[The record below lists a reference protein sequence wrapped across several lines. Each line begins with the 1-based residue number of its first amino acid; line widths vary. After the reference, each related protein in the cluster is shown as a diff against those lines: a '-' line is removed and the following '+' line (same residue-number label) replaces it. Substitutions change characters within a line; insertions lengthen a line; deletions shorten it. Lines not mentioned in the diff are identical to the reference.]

1 MENDWKRDPKL
12 NGMDPAKLQMLQ
24 ALAEQGRGKSMSDM
38 LPFLMS
44 AATPGKQGGLN
55 FNSSEREL
63 ILDVLKQGK
72 SPEEVAKLNKVIS
85 LMSMIH

>member
-44 AATPGKQGGLN
+44 AATQGKQGGLN

>member
-1 MENDWKRDPKL
+1 MANDWKCDPKL

-24 ALAEQGRGKSMSDM
+24 SLAEQGNGKSMNDM

-44 AATPGKQGGLN
+44 AAAQGKQGGLN
-55 FNSSEREL
+55 FNSAERQL
-63 ILDVLKQGK
+63 ILEVLKQGK
-72 SPEEVAKLNKVIS
+72 SPEEAAKIDKIVS